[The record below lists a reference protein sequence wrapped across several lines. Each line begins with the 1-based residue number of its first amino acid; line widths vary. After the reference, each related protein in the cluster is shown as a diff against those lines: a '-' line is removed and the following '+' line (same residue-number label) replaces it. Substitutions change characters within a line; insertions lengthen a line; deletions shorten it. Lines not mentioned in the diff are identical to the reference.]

1 MKKVAVLL
9 SGCGVYDGSE
19 IYETTFTLLAL
30 EAAGAEVTCC
40 APDIPQA
47 HVIDHRTGETAE
59 GESRSVLAE
68 SARLARGEIADL
80 ADLSPVDFDAVI
92 LPGGFGAAK
101 NLCDFAMKGADC
113 SVHPGVSAFLRA
125 FRAADKPIG
134 LICIAPAIGAAV
146 FGAEGVR
153 LTVGN
158 DADTGAALQSMGAEA
173 VECAVEDIVVDEGSR
188 IVSTP
193 AYMLGPRMNDVKKGI
208 DRLVAKVLE
217 LA

>member
-19 IYETTFTLLAL
+19 IYESTFALLAL
-30 EAAGAEVTCC
+30 EAAGAGVTCC

-47 HVIDHRTGETAE
+47 HVIDHRSGETAV

-68 SARLARGEIADL
+68 SARLARGEISDL
-80 ADLSPVDFDAVI
+80 ADLSPGDFDALI

-101 NLCDFAMKGADC
+101 NLCDFASKGADC
-113 SVHPGVSAFLRA
+113 SVDPGVSAFLRG
-125 FRAADKPIG
+125 FRAAGKPIG

-146 FGAEGVR
+146 FGSEGVR

-158 DADTGAALQSMGAEA
+158 DADTGTALRAMGADP
-173 VECAVEDIVVDEGSR
+173 VECTVDDIVVDEGNR

-217 LA
+217 MA